1 MPTLAALALA
11 IAGPA
16 HASEEFAKKHAC
28 LTCHSI
34 DKKLIG
40 PSYKDIAAKY
50 RDDNTAEVKLVDKVR
65 KGGADTWGQIPMAPN
80 PTVPDAELEAL
91 VKWVLIQK

>member
-1 MPTLAALALA
+1 MSSRKSTP
-11 IAGPA
+11 
-16 HASEEFAKKHAC
+16 

-50 RDDNTAEVKLVDKVR
+50 RNDNTAEAKLVDKVR
-65 KGGADTWGQIPMAPN
+65 KDGSAAWGQIPMAPN
-80 PTVPDAELEAL
+80 PTVPDADLKAL
-91 VKWVLIQK
+91 VRWVLSQK